1 MALKPREFQNVE
13 VYKSQF
19 KGSWRRGLNAGGM
32 SNHYDSYFSKKFAI
46 NPQFLIKNDNKKDCK
61 CVVALSQA
69 TLGVKH
75 EDLLSIGK
83 IWVKV
88 SYNQYV
94 CTLSSTNCKMNISKQ
109 MLKNPYSLMLRLKF

>member
-88 SYNQYV
+88 SYN
-94 CTLSSTNCKMNISKQ
+94 
-109 MLKNPYSLMLRLKF
+109 